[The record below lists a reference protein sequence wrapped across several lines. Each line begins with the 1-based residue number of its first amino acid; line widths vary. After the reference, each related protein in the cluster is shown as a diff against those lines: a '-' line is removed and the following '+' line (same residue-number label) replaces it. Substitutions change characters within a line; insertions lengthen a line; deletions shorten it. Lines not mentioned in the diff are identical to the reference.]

1 MPNNRT
7 QVLETSSKE
16 ESAFCNL
23 LDNSI
28 CLNKESDNS
37 NNNANKQ
44 TKSNYK
50 NKCASVHSP
59 SPKKEGSTKIRR
71 PLSFDDKM
79 ILPVG
84 QLIEIAK
91 QQRNEQI
98 KTVNKDDEN
107 DLVDV
112 EAKESN
118 DSEISAEPLTT
129 SEEESKDTT
138 TSDDCQTDDNK
149 SLESAAVINKKT
161 TDKIKDNKVDCIPR
175 SQSCVVPISQKDV
188 GIKERE
194 TRRWSVEDGG
204 SAIVSGVI
212 SRPGSSGSVPYQVYL
227 LNVIHCCLLGCVPI
241 QIKYEFR

>member
-28 CLNKESDNS
+28 CLNKESDNR
-37 NNNANKQ
+37 NNNANQQ

-59 SPKKEGSTKIRR
+59 SPKKEVTTKIKR
-71 PLSFDDKM
+71 PLSLDDKM

-98 KTVNKDDEN
+98 KTVNKDEEVG
-107 DLVDV
+107 LVNF
-112 EAKESN
+112 ETKESSY
-118 DSEISAEPLTT
+118 SELSAETGTGTT

-138 TSDDCQTDDNK
+138 TSDDNQTDDNK
-149 SLESAAVINKKT
+149 SESAAVIKEKT
-161 TDKIKDNKVDCIPR
+161 TDKIKERVECIPR
-175 SQSCVVPISQKDV
+175 SRSCVVPISQKDV
-188 GIKERE
+188 GVKERE
-194 TRRWSVEDGG
+194 TRRWSVEEGG
-204 SAIVSGVI
+204 SAVVSGVI
-212 SRPGSSGSVPYQVYL
+212 SRPGSSGSVPYQVY
-227 LNVIHCCLLGCVPI
+227 
-241 QIKYEFR
+241 